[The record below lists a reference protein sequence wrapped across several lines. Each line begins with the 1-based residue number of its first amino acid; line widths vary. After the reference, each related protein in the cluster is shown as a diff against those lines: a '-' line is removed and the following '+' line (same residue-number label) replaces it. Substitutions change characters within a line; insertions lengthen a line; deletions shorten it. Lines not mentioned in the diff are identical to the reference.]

1 MEVKKDHDLLDKNWA
16 LILSLLIIAHL
27 QEKYHVHLLFLK
39 PIQVKMSDFSQQAS
53 ENFPDLFTLLISLQ
67 LLMHCYLSSLWYED
81 LIF

>member
-27 QEKYHVHLLFLK
+27 QEKYHVHWLFLK

-53 ENFPDLFTLLISLQ
+53 ENFPNLFT
-67 LLMHCYLSSLWYED
+67 
-81 LIF
+81 